1 MLLSVRRSNSGRLV
15 RCPTGARRGA
25 WLLILAAL
33 FPLACAPSVHTSGSG
48 EPGSG
53 EPGSSSWPNHLSG
66 QSKSSTEYAF
76 SRHGKAAALPTLC
89 SFSNISSLDVRQTI
103 KYARSVYGRAA
114 SHRALASGTRAF
126 WSRLDL
132 VWLDLLPPS
141 LRNGCTYVAKGAKG
155 MLRVWTARRAA
166 NDTECGKR
174 CKTSRQH
181 QRMAD
186 SNLSVFEAFGDM
198 YYNEVVLARQPFIKR
213 RYGHDD
219 APVTAIFFMD
229 SISEAS
235 CVDNSGRFYNPP
247 ICEAF
252 ARSAHGKQ
260 EYGVGVPILRL
271 RPQDWQQPFAVA

>member
-1 MLLSVRRSNSGRLV
+1 
-15 RCPTGARRGA
+15 
-25 WLLILAAL
+25 
-33 FPLACAPSVHTSGSG
+33 
-48 EPGSG
+48 
-53 EPGSSSWPNHLSG
+53 
-66 QSKSSTEYAF
+66 
-76 SRHGKAAALPTLC
+76 
-89 SFSNISSLDVRQTI
+89 
-103 KYARSVYGRAA
+103 
-114 SHRALASGTRAF
+114 
-126 WSRLDL
+126 
-132 VWLDLLPPS
+132 
-141 LRNGCTYVAKGAKG
+141 

-174 CKTSRQH
+174 CKKSRQH
-181 QRMAD
+181 QRVAD

-198 YYNEVVLARQPFIKR
+198 YYNEVVLARHPFIKR

-247 ICEAF
+247 LCEAF
-252 ARSAHGKQ
+252 ARSVHGKQ